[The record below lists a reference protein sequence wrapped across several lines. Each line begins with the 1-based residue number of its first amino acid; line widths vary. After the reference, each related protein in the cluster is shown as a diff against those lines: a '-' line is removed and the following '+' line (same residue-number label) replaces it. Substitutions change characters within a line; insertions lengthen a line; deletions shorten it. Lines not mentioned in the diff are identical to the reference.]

1 MSSYKELLAQRQA
14 LELEIEEA
22 RRREMSDALAKV
34 RALVADYALTQED
47 VFPPVR
53 GARTSSSAGSK
64 VAPKYRNQ
72 ATGETWTGRG
82 KPPKWIQG
90 QDREQFL
97 IQE

>member
-22 RRREMSDALAKV
+22 RRREMSEALAKV
-34 RALVADYALTQED
+34 RAFVAEYALTQKDE
-47 VFPPVR
+47 FTPVR

-82 KPPKWIQG
+82 KAPTWIR
-90 QDREQFL
+90 DKNRDDFL
-97 IQE
+97 IPA

>member
-53 GARTSSSAGSK
+53 DARTNNSAGSK